1 MDVESSK
8 ATAMK
13 PESPKKHK
21 RRNVCLGVTAAA
33 ILVIFLILL
42 ILGLTVFKPKQTT
55 TTVDS
60 TSISDLKVSLDIARL
75 SVHVNLSLDVNLSI
89 KNPNKVSAKYK
100 NSSASLNYRG
110 QVVGEVPIPAGKISA
125 DTTQPMNVTL
135 TLLADRLLTDSQFFS
150 DAMAGAIPFNTLTKI
165 SGKVSI
171 FNLFKVHFTSTT
183 SCDLVVFVSNRTTG
197 DQKCKY
203 KTKL

>member
-8 ATAMK
+8 VTAMK
-13 PESPKKHK
+13 PVSPKKHK

-60 TSISDLKVSLDIARL
+60 ASISDLKVSLDIPRL

-100 NSSASLNYRG
+100 DSSASLNYRG

-135 TLLADRLLTDSQFFS
+135 TLLADRLLTDSQLFS

-165 SGKVSI
+165 SGKMYLI
-171 FNLFKVHFTSTT
+171 HFLLIDRDDSVLIEEHVTVILIAVGLARCRHS
-183 SCDLVVFVSNRTTG
+183 S
-197 DQKCKY
+197 
-203 KTKL
+203 

>member
-1 MDVESSK
+1 MSISNSNNNE
-8 ATAMK
+8 T
-13 PESPKKHK
+13 
-21 RRNVCLGVTAAA
+21 VCLGVTAAA

-135 TLLADRLLTDSQFFS
+135 TLLADRLLTDSQLFS